1 MSDSLKNFAKELK
14 AKREEKKITLTS
26 IYETTRIDANYLGEM
41 EKGNFDFMPDLYVR
55 AFIRKYA
62 DAIDFS
68 PEDALKMYDAAL
80 KGKSL
85 EELSESETDENSS
98 ENESKNKDK
107 KTEKP
112 DYSELANKSNSQNP
126 IPIIILLVVVVSAA
140 LGYFL
145 FFQNED
151 KEIIVEPKIE
161 EILEEQ
167 KSGDDTPRFEV
178 KNENTTVAKE
188 ITKEDSLLLKINA
201 TDTIWF
207 RIMIDNEKN
216 DEYILN
222 PNHSKTFV
230 AGSKFNILLGN
241 AGAIEL
247 ILNGKNLNFTG
258 KKGAIKNIS
267 IDSNGFQYLKK
278 SVKNNE

>member
-14 AKREEKKITLTS
+14 AKREEKKITLTN
-26 IYETTRIDANYLGEM
+26 IYEKTRIDVNYLGEM

-80 KGKSL
+80 KGKTV
-85 EELSESETDENSS
+85 EELSESEAESREVENKSS
-98 ENESKNKDK
+98 TEDK
-107 KTEKP
+107 KNEAP
-112 DYSELANKSNSQNP
+112 NYSELVKKSNGQYP
-126 IPIIILLVVVVSAA
+126 IPIIIILVVIVAVA
-140 LGYFL
+140 LWYFL
-145 FFQNED
+145 IFQNGN

-161 EILEEQ
+161 EILEDQ
-167 KSGDDTPRFEV
+167 KTEVDKPRFEI
-178 KNENTTVAKE
+178 KNEKTIVTKE
-188 ITKEDSLLLKINA
+188 ISKVDSLSLKINA

-207 RIMIDNEKN
+207 RIMIDNENN
-216 DEYILN
+216 DEFILN

-230 AGSKFNILLGN
+230 AGSRFNILLGN

-258 KKGAIKNIS
+258 KKGAIRNIS
-267 IDSNGFQYLKK
+267 IDSNGFQYIKN
-278 SVKNNE
+278 SVKINE